1 MRWGRVKRTLPVL
14 PLVLGITDG
23 ILNALTLAAGAVLR
37 SATGVGVS
45 LAVRVGCAAL
55 VTAAFTMFIADYAER
70 RAHLERASRE
80 LNLTEP
86 GRLAASQLGRR
97 AALESAPAMAVAA
110 VTSLVVA
117 GARLRRAGARPA
129 GLGARDHPRR
139 PPAALGRLHDGR
151 RRPGG
156 GSRSGPRNHLSRPVW
171 PAGGL
176 SAARARRRR

>member
-55 VTAAFTMFIADYAER
+55 VTAGFTMFIADYAER

-97 AALESAPAMAVAA
+97 AALESALAMAVAA
-110 VTSLVVA
+110 VASLVGASAPLLLAAVLPGPPWLALAFAVLALGLLGWVLATILVA
-117 GARLRRAGARPA
+117 HRLRWAVCMTVGGALVA
-129 GLGARDHPRR
+129 VVGVVLEIT
-139 PPAALGRLHDGR
+139 
-151 RRPGG
+151 
-156 GSRSGPRNHLSRPVW
+156 
-171 PAGGL
+171 
-176 SAARARRRR
+176 